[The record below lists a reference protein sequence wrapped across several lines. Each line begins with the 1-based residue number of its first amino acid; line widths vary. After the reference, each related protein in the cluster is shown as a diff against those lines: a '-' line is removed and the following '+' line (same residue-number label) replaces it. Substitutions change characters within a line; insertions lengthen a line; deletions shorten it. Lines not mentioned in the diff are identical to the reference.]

1 MRTGIFK
8 KIFAVILTLTVI
20 LPIVAITSFADTSVS
35 LSVEDVGGVKAN
47 DAFQVSVKYTGSAA
61 VQISGISLVIA
72 YDESK
77 VAFSGN
83 SEKIFVKNMDGCTIS
98 NKNGKVR
105 LIWDSLDKVTLTS
118 GKLFQF
124 TFAAKSSFSDTVIT
138 PSVEMLYVFEGN
150 AMKDIAVGTMTGG
163 SITGNAVNNVNAV
176 IAAINAIDNPVVY
189 TDACNERIISAWN
202 KYTALSGSEKPLVT
216 NYSTL
221 ANAIKEYNRLR
232 EQSGNDSV
240 NAEVEKYKQEHSY
253 ALSRTKLNVTT
264 DKNAD
269 GSFKDVVALETA
281 ITEMEKLS
289 VQAQA
294 KLMPQKNTLKS
305 VLAFLK
311 AQIKDELEEQERA
324 ELEKKQRAAA
334 EEAVND
340 FLSQPF
346 KWVFDLTPETVKTGD
361 ETGVRNALSALGDY
375 EINKYAV
382 EMLADK
388 KELLEKLIK
397 KIEELKISQ
406 NPEKAAEIKAADAFK
421 DNFSYV
427 LSLTPE
433 TVTRD
438 DEIDVNIANYAY
450 EMLDDGVKAL
460 LQNEGQLLSS
470 LMDAIAEL
478 PQDDTDSDEDSDG
491 DTAAEIDENDNSGDS
506 EGGVK
511 EIIKR
516 IKDSAKYTV
525 KFVTRN
531 MSNIIWVMLAV
542 IGVLLINFG
551 FCYGFY
557 RRALKHPIDKEA
569 DIDES

>member
-1 MRTGIFK
+1 MKTRIFK
-8 KIFAVILTLTVI
+8 KIFAVILTLIII
-20 LPIVAITSFADTSVS
+20 LPIVAITSFADASVS
-35 LSVEDVGGVKAN
+35 LLVEDVGGVKAN
-47 DAFQVSVKYTGSAA
+47 DSFQVSVKYTGSAA
-61 VQISGISLVIA
+61 VQISGISLAIS

-83 SEKIFVKNMDGCTIS
+83 SEKIFVKNMDGYTIS
-98 NKNGKVR
+98 NKNGKVK
-105 LIWDSLDKVTLTS
+105 LIWDSLDKVTLTT

-124 TFAAKSSFSDTVIT
+124 TFAAKSAFSDTVIT

-150 AMKDIAVGTMTGG
+150 AMKDIAAGTMTGG
-163 SITGNAVNNVNAV
+163 SITANAVNNVNAV

-189 TDACNERIISAWN
+189 TEACNERIISAWN
-202 KYTALSGSEKPLVT
+202 KYTALSGSEKLLVT

-232 EQSGNDSV
+232 EQSGNDPV
-240 NAEVEKYKQEHSY
+240 NAEVEKYKQDHSY

-311 AQIKDELEEQERA
+311 EQIKDELEEQERA

-340 FLSQPF
+340 YLSQPF
-346 KWVFDLTPETVKTGD
+346 KWVFDLTPETVKTAD

-388 KELLEKLIK
+388 KDLLERLTK

-478 PQDDTDSDEDSDG
+478 PQDDSDSDEDSDG
-491 DTAAEIDENDNSGDS
+491 DTIVEIDEKDDGDS
-506 EGGVK
+506 TGGVK

>member
-1 MRTGIFK
+1 
-8 KIFAVILTLTVI
+8 
-20 LPIVAITSFADTSVS
+20 
-35 LSVEDVGGVKAN
+35 
-47 DAFQVSVKYTGSAA
+47 
-61 VQISGISLVIA
+61 
-72 YDESK
+72 
-77 VAFSGN
+77 
-83 SEKIFVKNMDGCTIS
+83 
-98 NKNGKVR
+98 
-105 LIWDSLDKVTLTS
+105 
-118 GKLFQF
+118 
-124 TFAAKSSFSDTVIT
+124 
-138 PSVEMLYVFEGN
+138 
-150 AMKDIAVGTMTGG
+150 MKDIAAGTMTGG
-163 SITGNAVNNVNAV
+163 SITGGAVNNVNAV
-176 IAAINAIDNPVVY
+176 IAAINAIGNVVY
-189 TDACNERIISAWN
+189 TEACNERIISAWN
-202 KYTALSGSEKPLVT
+202 KYTALSGSEKLLVT

-232 EQSGNDSV
+232 EQSGNDPV
-240 NAEVEKYKQEHSY
+240 NAEVEKYKQDHSY

-311 AQIKDELEEQERA
+311 EQIKDELEEQERA

-340 FLSQPF
+340 YLSQPF
-346 KWVFDLTPETVKTGD
+346 KWVFDLTPETVKTAD

-388 KELLEKLIK
+388 KDLLEKLIK

-406 NPEKAAEIKAADAFK
+406 NPEKDAEIKAADAFK

-478 PQDDTDSDEDSDG
+478 PQDESDSDENSDG
-491 DTAAEIDENDNSGDS
+491 DTIAEIDEKDDGDS
-506 EGGVK
+506 AGGVK

-569 DIDES
+569 DIDESQRKSITETYNRYPACGVNDRWNSAFQYGYDPRREN